1 MAVATVQSDISE
13 RETESGGNLA
23 TKGRGQVERI
33 RVLVV
38 SSFALLREGLC
49 ALLGHYPSLEVVSSI
64 PGADAVWEQVSR
76 SQPHVVVVDVPRA
89 DPAQVDLICG
99 LRGLSSAPVIVAIS
113 RQSDEATLLRIL
125 KSGVQGCLSE
135 TEGAG
140 DLVTAIETVVAGAS
154 FLCPAASRALV
165 HGYRRRTRQRV
176 KKSS

>member
-1 MAVATVQSDISE
+1 VAAVQRDISE
-13 RETESGGNLA
+13 HEIESGTNLT
-23 TKGRGQVERI
+23 TKGDAEPI

-49 ALLGHYPSLEVVSSI
+49 ALLGHYPSLEVVGSV

-89 DPAQVDLICG
+89 DPPQVDLIRS
-99 LRGLSSAPVIVAIS
+99 LRGHSSAPVIVAVS
-113 RQSDEATLLRIL
+113 RQTDEATLLRIL

-135 TEGAG
+135 TEGAA

-154 FLCPAASRALV
+154 FLCPAASRALI
-165 HGYRRRTRQRV
+165 HGYRRRARQRI
-176 KKSS
+176 KKT